1 MKWAAGID
9 CEVRFDP
16 LTRQLYATDASIY
29 QIEPLAVAFPR
40 SPQQAAAVIRA
51 ASDAGIPITPRG
63 AGTGLAGGA
72 IGAGLVVDL
81 ARHTQW
87 ISDLDLDRCTVRVGA
102 GVVLDHLN
110 EYLKP
115 YNLCFGPD
123 VATSSRATLGGMI
136 ANNSSGARA
145 PVYGTTIDHVAAL
158 DVVTADGTIANLRAG
173 ADALPKHRAAVDALV
188 ARRADLIREHF
199 PETLVKRWPA
209 YALDDCLRCPGD
221 LTKIITGSEGTLAA
235 IVSAEL
241 RLVPPPKRKGLGL
254 VFFATVE
261 DAMLATV
268 AILDL
273 KPAAIEHVDHVLFD
287 QTKGQLEFR
296 EARDFLELD
305 AKPCGAF
312 LVVEFYD
319 DVDERLETLSKRDLG
334 LRFKATTDAAEMLQV
349 WALRKRGLSL
359 LSGCKG
365 PAKPIAGIEDV
376 AVPPKRLPDYV
387 AACKDL
393 AKPLG
398 LEMSFYGHAASGLL
412 HVRPVVDLHSAD
424 SIARFRKLSEGI
436 SRVTREFKGSLTA
449 EHGVG
454 IARAEFLTEHLGA
467 ELIQV
472 MREIKAVF
480 DPKGLM
486 NPGKVFPSDL
496 HRIDSDLRWGDGYAI
511 PAPFDPVLAF
521 ASKDESFVANL
532 EQCNGC
538 GDCRKFPPTM
548 CPTFPPTGDE
558 IMSTRGRANTIRAV
572 LDGRISDS
580 DDPLTSDA
588 LEAALSNCISCK
600 ACKKECPSNVDLA
613 LLKAELLY
621 ARQRRHG
628 VGLLDRFVSRFDLL
642 GKFGCAAPALSNAL
656 LQTGWIRRFIEKAI
670 GLTANRPLP
679 SYASQRFDHWF
690 ARRNGKRRATR
701 GRVILW
707 DDCTVRY
714 YEPNIGIAAVK
725 ILEAAGFEVEL
736 SAGSCC
742 CGRPAFSVGRL
753 DVAQRFA
760 QHNIR
765 LFAAQRDDTPIL
777 FLEPSCYSM
786 FAGDYREL
794 KVPAAERV
802 AARSFLFE
810 QFLHDLLERE
820 PHALRFN
827 PESIRVAIHG
837 HCHAKALTDVGVM
850 PKLAAH
856 IPNSTVEMLDTGCC
870 GMAGLFGAL
879 REKYDLSLAVATPMV
894 EKINALPPRTRLV
907 ASGTSCRQQISHL
920 TTAKPLHMAELLAA
934 ALDDSG
940 IAKELGN
947 LETQNAKPET
957 RQPEAS

>member
-1 MKWAAGID
+1 MKWAESVS
-9 CEVRFDP
+9 CEIRFDA

-51 ASDAGIPITPRG
+51 AIEAGIPITPRG

-72 IGAGLVVDL
+72 IGEGLVVDL

-87 ISDLDLDRCTVRVGA
+87 ISDLDLERQTVRVGA
-102 GVVLDHLN
+102 GVVLDQLN

-115 YNLCFGPD
+115 HNLCFGPD

-145 PVYGTTIDHVAAL
+145 PIYGTTIDHVVAL
-158 DVVTADGTIANLRAG
+158 DVVTSDGTIANVRPG
-173 ADALPKHRAAVDALV
+173 VDVLPECRAAVDALV
-188 ARRADLIREHF
+188 ARHADLIRERF

-235 IVSAEL
+235 ILSAEL
-241 RLVPPPKRKGLGL
+241 RLVSPPKRTGLGL
-254 VFFATVE
+254 LFFATVE

-273 KPAAIEHVDHVLFD
+273 KPAAIEHVDQVLFD

-296 EARDFLELD
+296 EARGFLELD
-305 AKPCGAF
+305 SKPCGAF
-312 LVVEFYD
+312 LIVEFYD
-319 DVDERLETLSKRDLG
+319 EVDDRLEALSNRNLG
-334 LRFKATTDAAEMLQV
+334 VRFKATIDATEMLQV

-376 AVPPKRLPDYV
+376 AIPPSRLPDYV

-398 LEMSFYGHAASGLL
+398 LDMSFYGHAASGLL
-412 HVRPVVDLHSAD
+412 HVRPVVDLHHAD
-424 SIARFRKLSEGI
+424 GIARFRKLAEEI
-436 SRVTREFKGSLTA
+436 SRVTKEFKGSLTG

-454 IARAEFLTEHLGA
+454 MARAEFLTEHLGP
-467 ELIQV
+467 ELVQV

-511 PAPFDPVLAF
+511 PTPFEPMLAF

-538 GDCRKFPPTM
+538 GDCRKVPPTM
-548 CPTFPPTGDE
+548 CPTFSATGDE

-572 LDGRISDS
+572 LDGRIADS
-580 DDPLTSDA
+580 DDPLTSEA
-588 LEAALSNCISCK
+588 LDAALSNCLSCK

-628 VGLLDRFVSRFDLL
+628 VGLLERFVSRFDLL
-642 GKFGCAAPALSNAL
+642 GKLGCAAPGAANAL
-656 LQTGWIRRFIEKAI
+656 LQTGWIRLIMEKTV
-670 GLTANRPLP
+670 GLTAKRPLP
-679 SYASQRFDHWF
+679 RYASQRFDHWF
-690 ARRNGKRRATR
+690 AKRNGRGPGAR

-707 DDCTVRY
+707 DDCSVRY
-714 YEPNIGIAAVK
+714 YEPNIGIAAVR
-725 ILEAAGFEVEL
+725 ILEAAGFEVALPE
-736 SAGSCC
+736 GSRC
-742 CGRPAFSVGRL
+742 CGRPAFSIGRL
-753 DVAQRFA
+753 DVAQRFG
-760 QHNIR
+760 QHNVH
-765 LFAAQRDDTPIL
+765 LFASQRDDARIL

-794 KVPAAERV
+794 KIPDAERV
-802 AARSFLFE
+802 ASRCVLFE
-810 QFLHDLLERE
+810 EFLHDLLEKE
-820 PHALRFN
+820 PDALRFRSE
-827 PESIRVAIHG
+827 PIRVAIHG
-837 HCHAKALTDVGVM
+837 HCHAKALTDVRVM
-850 PKLAAH
+850 PRLAAH
-856 IPNSTVEMLDTGCC
+856 VPNSTVEMLDTGCC
-870 GMAGLFGAL
+870 GMAGSFGAL
-879 REKYDLSLAVATPMV
+879 REKYDLSVAVASPLVRMV
-894 EKINALPPRTRLV
+894 NGLPPNTRMI

-920 TTAKPLHMAELLAA
+920 TAAKPMHMAELLAD
-934 ALDDSG
+934 ALDV
-940 IAKELGN
+940 
-947 LETQNAKPET
+947 
-957 RQPEAS
+957 